1 MVSKET
7 RFILGMLKN
16 HKKELSLIITLSFFG
31 SVIGTAVPFLYGK
44 IFDLA
49 IVPKTTLNFLFSLII
64 IWFAMSLISTILS
77 NKGLYFGTVLGTKLA
92 LKSEVDIYS
101 HFMNLPIAFH
111 KKQKKGEILEKV
123 SRGSWEFEQLVANL
137 SEILPLL
144 LSLIFATGVLISIK
158 KELAV
163 LFVGLLF
170 FSLTVALSRT
180 KELLELQKKE
190 IKEYEKRYGELYD
203 KLYNI
208 FLIKNF
214 STEEKESERL
224 VKKFLNQL
232 LEITKQN
239 QKKWHSAFLLQRI
252 SRSTS
257 LVILL
262 GSAIL
267 LLKNGLISQ
276 GEFITFFG
284 YVNMA
289 FNPIGRLSHIYRN
302 YRRSKIFIGR
312 MLKLKMKIPEK
323 MHHGNKKIRD
333 FKGKISFKN
342 VSFSFQKGRK
352 ILKGINLEIDAGES
366 IAIVGKSGVG
376 KTTLSELIL
385 GYYKP
390 EKGKI
395 LLDGV
400 EIRELDI
407 RWLRKQIAIVPQDP
421 SLFNATLLENIRYA
435 KPNATMKEII
445 KACKAAHAHEF
456 ITKLKNGYK
465 TVVGERG
472 VRLSAGQ
479 RQRIAIAMAFL
490 KSPRILILDEPTSAL
505 DAHLEKK
512 IKKSIEELTKNR
524 TALIIAHR
532 LSTIKNVDR
541 IIVLKKGKIVEE
553 GKHGELIKKRGEY
566 YRLYKTQFE
575 KEK

>member
-553 GKHGELIKKRGEY
+553 GKHDELIKKRGEY